1 VQSSNGYL
9 KSVIDH
15 YPRVFKFGF
24 LSAVIVYKWIIAMGL
39 LHLAAIYTALKY
51 KLISKPDL
59 KIIKTLFLIAIIVST
74 ANFFHKFVDTNRYWL
89 TSYWLAYFIA
99 AFGFLYWIK
108 KISSLNNPIKF
119 FYSGLLMLIVLVYV
133 IIGLFDSKPH
143 HPQELEVIDWLKTQ
157 HIDLEKVFFNDR
169 RLIVYSKRFDT
180 NPVKSLSSL
189 TTKPNYI
196 VLRVSQYIDPQEMP
210 SAYQQ
215 IMQFSLEGKVRF
227 IVYKKH

>member
-1 VQSSNGYL
+1 M
-9 KSVIDH
+9 
-15 YPRVFKFGF
+15 
-24 LSAVIVYKWIIAMGL
+24 IALGL

-51 KLISKPDL
+51 KLVSKPDL
-59 KIIKTLFLIAIIVST
+59 KIIKTLFVIAIIVST
-74 ANFFHKFVDTNRYWL
+74 ANFFHIFVDTNRYWL

-119 FYSGLLMLIVLVYV
+119 FYSGLFTLIVLVYV

-143 HPQELEVIDWLKTQ
+143 RPQELEVIDWLKMQ

-169 RLIVYSKRFDT
+169 RLIMYTQRYEIEDIQLLDAI
-180 NPVKSLSSL
+180 PRQ
-189 TTKPNYI
+189 PAYI
-196 VLRVSQYIDPQEMP
+196 VLRASQLQDLKEMP

-215 IMQFSLEGKVRF
+215 IMQFSLEGKMRF
-227 IVYKKH
+227 VVYKNIRQSQ